1 MPNASWDAATEVDEL
16 TNHPTE
22 PTGQILRG
30 EMSNGSMNYTHPVGF
45 ICEFINDQLLICRL
59 PSSHLSTCVNE
70 RPDVFGNVL
79 DLPTLSV
86 KRNGTESDILKDI
99 YDVSLGSASDT
110 NP

>member
-1 MPNASWDAATEVDEL
+1 MDY
-16 TNHPTE
+16 
-22 PTGQILRG
+22 I
-30 EMSNGSMNYTHPVGF
+30 HPVGF
-45 ICEFINDQLLICRL
+45 ICELINDQLLIGRL
-59 PSSHLSTCVNE
+59 PSSHLTTCINK

-86 KRNGTESDILKDI
+86 KGNGTEGQTLKDI